1 MSNQVMGP
9 HVDIDQRSASV
20 LPRQEDIADWA
31 SGRRIF
37 VSSLITDM
45 LNERAASRSAIADI
59 GADPVMFEHE
69 LGAQDVSADEAYLA
83 GVRGSDVYVG
93 LWGPRY
99 GVRMSDGYS
108 ATHAEFLEAEK
119 QGLRLCLFVG
129 DANSAD
135 FDGQQRDL
143 IAGAR
148 NLYTTSTWQTIDD
161 LQERIRTRLM
171 ALAAEDLAPWV
182 RLGPLFFRATDIS
195 GDGTKLII
203 KAQVRSASVHAELV
217 QLRDA
222 RTQIVFASTAE
233 SKVVRIDRLSSTMR
247 STNVHDETIELSVVS
262 QGQSAS
268 AVFRLGSINGVPSDE
283 VQKKSLAAGL
293 FGEPASGDSFSPWG
307 ALTAP
312 VDPLKLIRRLGLDDS
327 VLRPIVTLLIT
338 QHLFESGSAAV
349 VNAVVLGPSVVGKRR
364 LKVTW
369 TPPKIY
375 DNVPAPS
382 TVTIEGLLSGV

>member
-1 MSNQVMGP
+1 
-9 HVDIDQRSASV
+9 
-20 LPRQEDIADWA
+20 
-31 SGRRIF
+31 
-37 VSSLITDM
+37 
-45 LNERAASRSAIADI
+45 
-59 GADPVMFEHE
+59 
-69 LGAQDVSADEAYLA
+69 
-83 GVRGSDVYVG
+83 
-93 LWGPRY
+93 
-99 GVRMSDGYS
+99 MSDGYS

-135 FDGQQRDL
+135 IDGPQRDL

-148 NLYTTSTWQTIDD
+148 NLYTTSTWHTIND
-161 LQERIRTRLM
+161 LQERIRTRLV

-195 GDGTKLII
+195 GDGTKLLIR
-203 KAQVRSASVHAELV
+203 AQVRSASVHAELG

-268 AVFRLGSINGVPSDE
+268 AVFRGGSMNGVPAEE
-283 VQKKSLAAGL
+283 VQKKSLGAGL
-293 FGEPASGDSFSPWG
+293 FGEPASGDSFLPWG
-307 ALTAP
+307 EP
-312 VDPLKLIRRLGLDDS
+312 VDPLELVRGLGLDDS
-327 VLRPIVTLLIT
+327 VLRPIVSLLIT

-349 VNAVVLGPSVVGKRR
+349 VDAVVLGPSVVGKRR

-369 TPPKIY
+369 TPRRIY

-382 TVTIEGLLSGV
+382 KVTIEGILSGV

>member
-1 MSNQVMGP
+1 MSNEFMGP

-20 LPRQEDIADWA
+20 VPRQEDIADWA

-45 LNERAASRSAIADI
+45 LDERAASRSAITEI

-135 FDGQQRDL
+135 IDGQQRDL

-148 NLYTTSTWQTIDD
+148 NLYTTSTWHTIDD

-195 GDGTKLII
+195 GDGTKLLIR
-203 KAQVRSASVHAELV
+203 AQVRSASVHAELG

-222 RTQIVFASTAE
+222 RTQVVFASTAE

-268 AVFRLGSINGVPSDE
+268 AVFRVGSINGVPAEE
-283 VQKKSLAAGL
+283 VQKKSLGAGL
-293 FGEPASGDSFSPWG
+293 FGEPASGDSFLPWG
-307 ALTAP
+307 AP
-312 VDPLKLIRRLGLDDS
+312 VDPLELVRGLGLDDS
-327 VLRPIVTLLIT
+327 VLRPIVSLLIT

-349 VNAVVLGPSVVGKRR
+349 VNAVVLGPSVVGNRR

-369 TPPKIY
+369 TPRRIY

-382 TVTIEGLLSGV
+382 KVTIEGILSGV